1 MAKLK
6 PQIILFIA
14 LVFSITISCQKN
26 KKLNIIETN
35 PTSSIKPFQKDW
47 ARKNIPQKWIEI
59 KKDEKGY
66 LIYQPCDGNTMTID
80 FKKKINFLE
89 IRNPIETQNIE
100 YDIREDIN
108 SDNKFFISFSKNKKQ
123 ILEIEANEYDAM
135 NQIALLKIDNSY
147 YLMSPYENKDSFRK
161 IENKCEKEKV
171 DELEFLPIN

>member
-35 PTSSIKPFQKDW
+35 PTSPIKPFQKDW

-66 LIYQPCDGNTMTID
+66 LIYQPCEGNTVTID
-80 FKKKINFLE
+80 FNANSGIEIINQLE
-89 IRNPIETQNIE
+89 IKKIE
-100 YDIREDIN
+100 YDIRDEIN
-108 SDNKFFISFSKNKKQ
+108 SDAKFFINFSKNKKQ
-123 ILEIEANEYDAM
+123 VFEIEATEYDSK
-135 NQIALLKIDNSY
+135 NQIALFKIEDDY
-147 YLMSPYENKDSFRK
+147 FLMTPFENKDSFRK
-161 IENKCEKEKV
+161 IQNMCVKEKV

>member
-35 PTSSIKPFQKDW
+35 PTSPIKPFQKDW

-66 LIYQPCDGNTMTID
+66 LIYQPCEGNTVTID
-80 FKKKINFLE
+80 FNANSGIEIINQLE
-89 IRNPIETQNIE
+89 IKKIE
-100 YDIREDIN
+100 YDIRDEIN
-108 SDNKFFISFSKNKKQ
+108 SDAKFFINFSKNKKQ
-123 ILEIEANEYDAM
+123 VFEIEATEYDSK
-135 NQIALLKIDNSY
+135 NQIALFKIENHY
-147 YLMSPYENKDSFRK
+147 FLMTPFENKDSFRK
-161 IENKCEKEKV
+161 IQNMCVKEKV

>member
-35 PTSSIKPFQKDW
+35 PTSPIKPFQKDW

-66 LIYQPCDGNTMTID
+66 LIYQPCEGNTVTID
-80 FKKKINFLE
+80 FNANSGIEIINQLE
-89 IRNPIETQNIE
+89 IKKIE
-100 YDIREDIN
+100 YDIRDEIN
-108 SDNKFFISFSKNKKQ
+108 SDAKFFINFSKNKKQ
-123 ILEIEANEYDAM
+123 VFEIEATEYDSK
-135 NQIALLKIDNSY
+135 NQIALFKIENRY
-147 YLMSPYENKDSFRK
+147 FLMTPFENKDSFRK
-161 IENKCEKEKV
+161 IQNMCVKEKV